1 MNPVLRNILAVIGG
15 IVLGSILNMTIVMTL
30 GSVPE
35 GVDPSDVE
43 SIKAN
48 IDRYEWFHF
57 IVPFIAHALGTLLGA
72 FIASKFGSTNK
83 KVLALVVGAF
93 FMIGGLA
100 AVFMIPGP
108 IWFAILDIAVAYIPM
123 AILGHKLAG
132 GDS

>member
-72 FIASKFGSTNK
+72 FIAAKFGASKK

-123 AILGHKLAG
+123 AILGHKLAE